1 LQDAGDELVAEVV
14 VTAQAEAIVT
24 MNVRDFKGMDKFG
37 IKVLTPKEFLQSIGE
52 AK

>member
-1 LQDAGDELVAEVV
+1 MGIPDSTPFPGLHCC
-14 VTAQAEAIVT
+14 TIVT
-24 MNVRDFKGMDKFG
+24 HNTEDFKGMDKFG